1 MAVSIGEIE
10 LSDPNRPNLNKTE
23 RGQGI
28 EVSLEQDFQS
38 GSGASNNLVMKKE
51 MEVGGGGGG
60 GVNGFQVQEAEI
72 QTGLRQIGV
81 LRSASEDFTHSE
93 ESCENDCI
101 RKTKKDANY
110 DTCLFTPSDIDLLI
124 FILKESCHRATQV
137 WRVNKQ

>member
-10 LSDPNRPNLNKTE
+10 LSDPNRPNLNKTG

-38 GSGASNNLVMKKE
+38 GSGASNNLVMKKVT
-51 MEVGGGGGG
+51 EVGGGGGG

-81 LRSASEDFTHSE
+81 LRSASEDFAHSK
-93 ESCENDCI
+93 ESCEKDCI
-101 RKTKKDANY
+101 RKTKKDPRY
-110 DTCLFTPSDIDLLI
+110 KTRLPCS
-124 FILKESCHRATQV
+124 Q
-137 WRVNKQ
+137 

>member
-10 LSDPNRPNLNKTE
+10 LSDPNRPNLNKTG

-81 LRSASEDFTHSE
+81 LRSASEDFAHSK
-93 ESCENDCI
+93 ESCEKDCI
-101 RKTKKDANY
+101 RKTRILGIKPVSHA
-110 DTCLFTPSDIDLLI
+110 PSDIDLLI
-124 FILKESCHRATQV
+124 LLYYMNCDTEPQKF
-137 WRVNKQ
+137 